1 MNGRNFEYL
10 GEDPYLA
17 ATMVVPYIKGVQK
30 NGVAACVKHFAL
42 NNQEHWRDKINVEL
56 SDRALYEIY
65 LPAFKAAVKEAK
77 VWSIMG
83 AYNKIRGQYA
93 CHNELLLNKI
103 LKTDWRF
110 DGVVISDWSGAH
122 TTEESA
128 KYGLDIE
135 MGTGTDG
142 LGTSTAN
149 HYDNY
154 YLAKPFLKAIKK
166 GVLSEDLLD
175 DKVRRILR
183 LMYRTNLSF
192 NRPLGKLNNK
202 EHHEVALN
210 VATEGIV
217 LLKNEDD
224 FFPIKDDKT
233 ITIAVIG
240 ENATRV
246 MAPGG
251 GSSELKPQFEISPLE
266 GIKKRFKNAKIIHT
280 MGYSSGPS
288 VYDEVIPTKLD
299 QDSLYV
305 KAIKIAKK
313 ADVVLFIGGLNKN
326 HLQDCEGDDREIF
339 QLPYQQEKL
348 INGMHE
354 VNKNIG
360 FLLLTGNAVE
370 MSWLPKTKGVLQTW
384 YLGSMAGEA
393 IAKIISGDKNPSGKL
408 PFSFPKKLK
417 DNAAHFY
424 GETSYPGVNMTQH
437 YKEDILVGY
446 RWFDTKKIAPQYAFG
461 YGLSYT
467 NFKLSDIKTDKN
479 VYSLTDKITV
489 HCTVT
494 NNGNRQGAEVIQVY
508 IGKLN
513 SDVKRASKE
522 LKGFKKVFLKSYKKE
537 TAKIE
542 INVSDLAFYN
552 EKISDWAVEK
562 GTYSIYVG
570 NASDSISETIKVTIK

>member
-1 MNGRNFEYL
+1 M
-10 GEDPYLA
+10 
-17 ATMVVPYIKGVQK
+17 
-30 NGVAACVKHFAL
+30 
-42 NNQEHWRDKINVEL
+42 
-56 SDRALYEIY
+56 
-65 LPAFKAAVKEAK
+65 
-77 VWSIMG
+77 
-83 AYNKIRGQYA
+83 
-93 CHNELLLNKI
+93 
-103 LKTDWRF
+103 
-110 DGVVISDWSGAH
+110 
-122 TTEESA
+122 
-128 KYGLDIE
+128 
-135 MGTGTDG
+135 
-142 LGTSTAN
+142 
-149 HYDNY
+149 
-154 YLAKPFLKAIKK
+154 
-166 GVLSEDLLD
+166 
-175 DKVRRILR
+175 
-183 LMYRTNLSF
+183 
-192 NRPLGKLNNK
+192 
-202 EHHEVALN
+202 
-210 VATEGIV
+210 
-217 LLKNEDD
+217 
-224 FFPIKDDKT
+224 
-233 ITIAVIG
+233 
-240 ENATRV
+240 
-246 MAPGG
+246 
-251 GSSELKPQFEISPLE
+251 SPLE

-288 VYDEVIPTKLD
+288 VYDEVIPTKLN

-348 INGMHE
+348 INGMYE

-393 IAKIISGDKNPSGKL
+393 IAQIISGDKNPSGKL

-467 NFKLSDIKTDKN
+467 NFKFSDIKTDKN